1 MEVII
6 QLIFILSII
15 KYCLNAAL
23 SNNLKVVIGQGALLA
38 IFAFAL
44 YPIVIN
50 QPLTIIEEL
59 LSSRVVVENIALLTT
74 VESIMGILISIY
86 LLNNYFRPKAK
97 RTKWSKFVKI
107 ITGVIVLCAVGYF
120 QLLFFKWRVGGE
132 FIITSLLYSGTL
144 FIMVVAISLLLKYL
158 LDSES
163 LKLEVKLLLNLAIM
177 VLGLLVCSS
186 VADYNTSH
194 ATAEI
199 NWQALI
205 ALIFGSLILVL
216 LGIWMQ
222 QTNFYNRLKNLL
234 KWNK

>member
-23 SNNLKVVIGQGALLA
+23 SNNLKVVIGQGVLLA

-50 QPLTIIEEL
+50 QPLTIIKEL
-59 LSSRVVVENIALLTT
+59 LSSKEVVENIALLTT
-74 VESIMGILISIY
+74 AESIIGILISIY
-86 LLNNYFRPKAK
+86 LLDNYFRPKIK
-97 RTKWSKFVKI
+97 RTKWAKFVKI
-107 ITGVIVLCAVGYF
+107 VTGVIVLCAVGYF

-132 FIITSLLYSGTL
+132 FLTTSLLYSSAL
-144 FIMVVAISLLLKYL
+144 FIGIVATSLLLKYL

-186 VADYNTSH
+186 VADYNTSN
-194 ATAEI
+194 ATANI

-205 ALIFGSLILVL
+205 TVILGSLILVL

-222 QTNFYNRLKNLL
+222 QINFYNRFKKLL